1 MKENRVKQLTPSLAN
16 LKQVNEAGLL
26 EPYILFVLPDEGVA
40 RDYQTYRARN
50 RDKLRRYWL
59 ELVLPG

>member
-1 MKENRVKQLTPSLAN
+1 MMPRFTN
-16 LKQVNEAGLL
+16 LKQVYEAGLL
-26 EPYILFVLPDEGVA
+26 EPYILFVLPDDGVV
-40 RDYQTYRARN
+40 RDYHTYRARN